1 MGDRRSPVAYLSELS
16 DLSHFL
22 LQTPPISPAPP
33 RPHSQS
39 MEALEFQNML
49 LKVQDSLSQP
59 EVLELVFLCTDLLRK
74 DLSTVTSATDLFSL
88 LLKEDLLSS
97 EDPSLLTELL
107 RIIKRNKLIQE
118 LCLGTQLLKKHISP
132 YRELLYELAENISAN
147 DLKNIKFLLS
157 KTLPLRVLEKDVT
170 MLQLFLDLER
180 VGLLD
185 ADHLDTIER
194 VIGCNYPRLQTRIK
208 QFKMK
213 TDAGITAPESKW
225 KNKTESQDFSFTKTP
240 VQPVSIPQNG
250 DPISAVH
257 KQGMECPVLYPP
269 SYFSHPQSAEMPAS
283 LLSFSGDNV
292 EGQVANLSLS
302 ESSDEVKSHH
312 VGFTSVVEEK
322 NCSGPNQQSTLKL
335 EEYPMK
341 GNWRGFCLI
350 INNYDFS
357 NSCISLRNREGTDK
371 DAENLKTVFNWLG
384 FTSEV
389 VRDCSRASM
398 LRKLENLRSR
408 DHKQA
413 DCVAC
418 CVLTH
423 GYEGGVYGVDGMKVA
438 LKELMDPLCGHQC
451 YALSEKPKLFFI
463 QACQGSNEQQVVFL
477 QSDGPNDS
485 MEMGTVC
492 DARVPRESIP
502 SGADFLLAMST
513 VPNFVS
519 YREKMSGTWFIQSL
533 CKNLQQLVPRGVD
546 LLSILTQ
553 VNNDVSS
560 KTDKTGQKKQIPQPE
575 FTLRKRVAFPIPS
588 SSPPS

>member
-1 MGDRRSPVAYLSELS
+1 MGDRRSPAAYLSELS
-16 DLSHFL
+16 EPSRFL
-22 LQTPPISPAPP
+22 LQTPPCSLAVP
-33 RPHSQS
+33 RPHSQC

-49 LKVQDSLSQP
+49 LKVQDSLSQA
-59 EVLELVFLCTDLLRK
+59 EVLDLVFLCTDLLRK

-88 LLKEDLLSS
+88 LQKEDLLSS

-107 RIIKRNKLIQE
+107 KIIKRNKLIQE
-118 LCLGTQLLKKHISP
+118 LCLGTQLLNKRISL
-132 YRELLYELAENISAN
+132 YREMLYELAENISAY
-147 DLKNIKFLLS
+147 DVKNIKFLLS
-157 KTLPLRVLEKDVT
+157 ETLPLRVLEKDMT

-185 ADHLDTIER
+185 ADNLDTIER
-194 VIGCNYPRLQTRIK
+194 VIGSNYPRLQARIK

-213 TDAGITAPESKW
+213 SDAGITALEIKW
-225 KNKTESQDFSFTKTP
+225 KNKTESQDFSLTKMP
-240 VQPVSIPQNG
+240 VQPVSTPQYG
-250 DPISAVH
+250 DTISAVH
-257 KQGMECPVLYPP
+257 KQGRDSPVLYPP

-302 ESSDEVKSHH
+302 ESSEVVKSHH

-322 NCSGPNQQSTLKL
+322 NCSGPNQQSTLNL
-335 EEYPMK
+335 EEYTMK

-357 NSCISLRNREGTDK
+357 NSCIPLGNREGTDK
-371 DAENLKTVFNWLG
+371 DAENLKTVFHWLG
-384 FTSEV
+384 FTPEV

-398 LRKLENLRSR
+398 LRKLENLCSR

-423 GYEGGVYGVDGMKVA
+423 GYEGGVYGVDGKKVA
-438 LKELMDPLCGHQC
+438 LRELVDPLYGHQC

-463 QACQGSNEQQVVFL
+463 QACQGSKEQQVVFL
-477 QSDGPNDS
+477 QSDGPNGS
-485 MEMGTVC
+485 METGIVC
-492 DARVPRESIP
+492 DARVPRKSIP

-513 VPNFVS
+513 VPSFVS
-519 YREKMSGTWFIQSL
+519 YREKMSGTWFIKSL

-553 VNNDVSS
+553 VNNDVSR

-575 FTLRKRVAFPIPS
+575 FTLRKRVVFPIPS
-588 SSPPS
+588 SSIPS